1 VIGAEQHSGISTVT
15 GGAATATKLRRTA
28 KVTKVFVVLPAY
40 NEEKGIGGLLERIDD
55 AMHEEHLAYEVF
67 VVDDGSRDRT
77 LEIVEQYSKQVPVTV
92 SQHKVNQG
100 LGATI
105 RDGLYLASSTASD
118 NDVVITMDADE
129 THTPGLIVRMVRMIR
144 EGHDVVIASRYCPG
158 ARVFGVSLFRR
169 ALSYSASMLFR
180 VVFPTS
186 GVRDF
191 TCGYRAY
198 RGSVLR
204 KALETYGDS
213 FVDSGG
219 FQCMVDI
226 LLKLRKLDVV
236 FGEAPLLLRYDLKQ
250 GESKMRIAKT
260 IRDSLVLLMKRRFG
274 G

>member
-1 VIGAEQHSGISTVT
+1 
-15 GGAATATKLRRTA
+15 
-28 KVTKVFVVLPAY
+28 
-40 NEEKGIGGLLERIDD
+40 
-55 AMHEEHLAYEVF
+55 MYEVF
-67 VVDDGSRDRT
+67 VVDDGSRDGT
-77 LEIVEQYSKQVPVTV
+77 LEIVEQYSKLVPLTV
-92 SQHKVNQG
+92 SQHEVNQG

-158 ARVFGVSLFRR
+158 ARVFGVSLVRR
-169 ALSYSASMLFR
+169 FLSYGASMLFR

-198 RGSVLR
+198 RVSVLR

-226 LLKLRKLDVV
+226 LLKLRTMDVI
-236 FGEAPLLLRYDLKQ
+236 FGEVPLLLRYDLKQ

-260 IRDSLVLLMKRRFG
+260 IRESLVLLIKRRFG